1 MRSLIFTLA
10 MVAGTAASAFA
21 AAGMGYVVE
30 VDGRPAEFVPVFESG
45 VHEVRVVMGR

>member
-10 MVAGTAASAFA
+10 MVAGAAASAFA

-30 VDGRPAEFVPVFESG
+30 VDERPVDVLD
-45 VHEVRVVMGR
+45 